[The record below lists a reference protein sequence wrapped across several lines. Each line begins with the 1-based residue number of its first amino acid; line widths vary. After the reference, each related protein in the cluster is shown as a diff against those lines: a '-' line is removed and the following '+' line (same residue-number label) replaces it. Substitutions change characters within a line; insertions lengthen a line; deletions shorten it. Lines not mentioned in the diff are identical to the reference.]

1 MELSKNYNKV
11 LEGLKAFGYDD
22 LEDLPAKTKELLLC
36 TITVTEVLTLTDV
49 VGQSEQ
55 LAAKNFDCF
64 EYSQGFHRCF
74 EQCKKCKGFS

>member
-22 LEDLPAKTKELLLC
+22 LEDLPAKTKELLLY

-49 VGQSEQ
+49 GCSYFTENTESKECKTCEGNGITWHKKSE
-55 LAAKNFDCF
+55 
-64 EYSQGFHRCF
+64 
-74 EQCKKCKGFS
+74 